1 MIYYSPITNMLFI
14 QRGKIYLNY
23 EVFLNKKTDGKLIKK
38 LKLKKVGVL

>member
-14 QRGKIYLNY
+14 LRGKIYLNY